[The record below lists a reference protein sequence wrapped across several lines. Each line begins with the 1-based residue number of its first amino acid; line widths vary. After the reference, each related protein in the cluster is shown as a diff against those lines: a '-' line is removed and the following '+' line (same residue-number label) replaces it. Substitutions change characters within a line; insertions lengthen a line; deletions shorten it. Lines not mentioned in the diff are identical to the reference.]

1 MPKIITSPVT
11 KWPGTVTLPD
21 WLSFQQEAAWEEV
34 IEGLEGEQVLG
45 LAAKAKSALLF
56 VPVITG
62 IVQSWDLG
70 GGFPCP
76 PTLDT
81 WPATPKI
88 SSALLLAW
96 LIGEISAMH
105 NEATT
110 IPLAFMPEPTSTQ
123 TVTDA
128 PMFQAS

>member
-1 MPKIITSPVT
+1 MSKVITSPV
-11 KWPGTVTLPD
+11 KLWPGTVTLPD
-21 WLSFQQEAAWEEV
+21 WLSLQQEAAWEEV

-62 IVQSWDLG
+62 IVQSWELG

-105 NEATT
+105 NEAVS
-110 IPLAFMPEPTSTQ
+110 IPLASTPEPTSTQ
-123 TVTDA
+123 TATDA
-128 PMFQAS
+128 PVFQTS